1 MSYRNAVWVIVKAI
15 QEKIEDGTIGLDALK
30 DLILA
35 IPTAPELEA
44 DAAKRVAAL
53 LLAIDGIPTTLPAYG
68 DIKVYPWAA
77 DAVLNADPDYS
88 YTAEVSEGGTDYV
101 EVGHF
106 DFDEDKADIKGIFVN
121 LVWGQKIYG
130 LGFGL
135 VKWQMAS
142 GSNASPGA
150 YADITDE
157 VSENLSSYSDH
168 GRSGVVHKITGVP
181 SQTPFTIRC
190 VVKNVDAISAQAKIK
205 SNSYI
210 RVAYKRVS

>member
-1 MSYRNAVWVIVKAI
+1 MSIDFEKTVKPEIDDIEEKLDEIKGVGWTIETLKAI
-15 QEKIEDGTIGLDALK
+15 YDDVGAV
-30 DLILA
+30 LA
-35 IPTAPELEA
+35 PS
-44 DAAKRVAAL
+44 
-53 LLAIDGIPTTLPAYG
+53 YG

-77 DAVLNADPDYS
+77 DAVLDADPDYT
-88 YTAEVSEGGTDYV
+88 YTTEVSEAGTAYV

-121 LVWGQKIYG
+121 LVWGQKITG
-130 LGFGL
+130 AGSGL

-157 VSENLSSYSDH
+157 VSETLTEYDDH
-168 GRSGVVHKITGVP
+168 GRSGIVHKITGVP

-190 VVKNVDAISAQAKIK
+190 LVKNVDATSMEAKIK

>member
-1 MSYRNAVWVIVKAI
+1 MER
-15 QEKIEDGTIGLDALK
+15 GTD
-30 DLILA
+30 DS
-35 IPTAPELEA
+35 ELET
-44 DAAKRVAAL
+44 DASDRFDKLRQKATGPTWDQDTDSLEAIRE
-53 LLAIDGIPTTLPAYG
+53 AIDTISVLAPAYG

-77 DAVLNADPDYS
+77 DAVLDADPDYT
-88 YTAEVSEGGTDYV
+88 YTAEVSEAGTSYV

-130 LGFGL
+130 SGFGL

-157 VSENLSSYSDH
+157 VSENLSTYSDH
-168 GRSGVVHKITGVP
+168 GRSGIVHKITGVP